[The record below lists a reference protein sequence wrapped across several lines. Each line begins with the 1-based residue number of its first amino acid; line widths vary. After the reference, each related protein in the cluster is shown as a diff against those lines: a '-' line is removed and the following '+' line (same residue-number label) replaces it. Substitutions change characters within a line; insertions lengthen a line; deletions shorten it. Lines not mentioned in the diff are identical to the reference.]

1 MRSFFVATIAV
12 LSLGLGHRIA
22 HAAPDLVELAFGAGN
37 VNAAIGN
44 GGLTLGISHLGEVSV
59 LTWPSPSY
67 TDQLLHL
74 GSNAPDRHDAP
85 TLMAHPAMGATLV
98 LVVTTEGAQG
108 AGPWVEHLNTWATT
122 QRYPDPLT
130 PRVETTYT
138 HAELGLR
145 VQVHDLVRPDADVWA
160 RHVEIVRQPD
170 SPVPA
175 GSGVRLIA
183 YHNLSPTLSRVPQLP
198 LADWAMDAYN
208 DYAAIW
214 DADAQQ
220 LTHFRPEGHGDLDE
234 LLDLVSRPAIDY
246 GAVGEIL
253 RVPRTPEA
261 IAALSAR
268 LSDDEAAFGPGA
280 YLVLAASSPVTGVQ
294 VGFDDTPTCELV
306 DTLVDN
312 VQALPELLPGIELPL
327 DPAIADVLRCERS
340 PASIVAENGWV
351 EVPRS
356 AFTDLADGSLEG
368 SHLAAGQVDTA
379 LIIPL
384 AFARDRAEVTLTLAA
399 AETASKARALS
410 MAHRA
415 LPFSDHLEK
424 LVDHWHPILGR
435 AALPTGVSDRLL
447 EVCQRAL
454 MNLLVAQDKHSG
466 AIVASIARQAPYGLD
481 WPRDGAFFNVALD
494 VAGLTA
500 QASAHGRFTMAT
512 QRLTE
517 VGPELLINTPPP
529 PDPDDPDRGTYPAG
543 AWEMNYYADGLVG
556 GNIRWE
562 IDNTGLALW
571 GLIDHLRYLE
581 GQDKADWRTEI
592 WPTVERGADLLARW
606 RDPATG
612 LHAPAFEDDNHL
624 PTQTL
629 HGAITTWLA
638 LDRAAGLAQDLGEVE
653 HATRWQTRAEEL
665 EAAIRSRLMDPDT
678 GLFIEGLDEALNPG
692 NAAGGPSA
700 WALWPAGFE
709 LASLETVSDW
719 LLDLADE
726 RLRLDHGGGA
736 YIPKILV
743 AVAKTD
749 RREATQTRIKD
760 LLERLAK
767 DTATPDTA
775 IFGEV
780 FVAVDDDDDGTPDR
794 FSARVSKP
802 HVWAGVLTYL
812 SAMALTRPERFD
824 SPLAPTDPTDPADPA
839 DPEDPVA
846 EGGSGCQGGPQNLL
860 GLLGLLPLV
869 LASLVSR
876 WRRRRTASVDPTVTD
891 TIDANARAC

>member
-1 MRSFFVATIAV
+1 MVNR
-12 LSLGLGHRIA
+12 LGLVSILAVSLLMPSSSR
-22 HAAPDLVELAFGAGN
+22 AAPDLVELAFGAGN
-37 VNAAIGN
+37 VNAALGN
-44 GGLTLGISHLGEVSV
+44 GGLTLGLSHRGEVAV

-74 GSNAPDRHDAP
+74 GSNALDRHEADS
-85 TLMAHPAMGATLV
+85 LMAHPAMGATLV
-98 LVVTTEGAQG
+98 LVVTTPGGQTI
-108 AGPWVEHLNTWATT
+108 EHLTRWPVS

-138 HAELGLR
+138 SAALGLR
-145 VQVHDLVRPDADVWA
+145 VTVHDLVRPDVDVWA
-160 RHVEIVRQPD
+160 RHIEVVRQPD

-175 GSGVRLIA
+175 GATLTLIA

-208 DYAAIW
+208 DYAALW
-214 DADAQQ
+214 DAAEQQ
-220 LTHFRPEGHGDLDE
+220 LTHFRPAGAGDLDE
-234 LLDLVSRPAIDY
+234 LLDLVSRPPIDY
-246 GAVGEIL
+246 GPFGEAL
-253 RVPRTPEA
+253 KTARSGSA
-261 IAALSAR
+261 IAALSAS
-268 LSDDEAAFGPGA
+268 LSTDTDTFGPGA
-280 YLVLAASSPVTGVQ
+280 YLVLASSLPVAEVQ
-294 VGFDDTPTCELV
+294 VGFDDTPICQLV

-312 VQALPELLPGIELPL
+312 VQALPESLPGIELPL
-327 DPAIADVLRCERS
+327 DPAIADVLRCERT
-340 PASIVAENGWV
+340 PAAIAAENGWV
-351 EVPRS
+351 ELPRS
-356 AFTDLADGSLEG
+356 AFSDLADGALEG

-379 LIIPL
+379 LAIPL
-384 AFARDRAEVTLTLAA
+384 TFARDRAEVTLTLAA
-399 AETASKARALS
+399 AETASAARALS
-410 MAHRA
+410 KTHRA
-415 LPFSDHLEK
+415 SPFSEHLEA
-424 LVDHWHPILGR
+424 LVNHWHPILG
-435 AALPTGVSDRLL
+435 AAELPTGVSERLK

-454 MNLLVAQDKHSG
+454 MNLLVAQDKDSG

-500 QASAHGRFTMAT
+500 QATAHGRFTMMT

-571 GLIDHLRYLE
+571 GLIDHLRYLD
-581 GQDKADWRTEI
+581 GQDKSDWRTEI

-606 RDPATG
+606 RDAATG

-638 LDRAAGLAQDLGEVE
+638 LDRAAGLASDLGEVDT
-653 HATRWQTRAEEL
+653 ANRWRARAEEL
-665 EAAIRSRLMDPDT
+665 EAAIRTRLMDPET

-709 LASLETVSDW
+709 VASHEAVSDW
-719 LLDLADE
+719 LLDLADL

-749 RREATQTRIKD
+749 RREATRQKVLA
-760 LLERLAK
+760 LLERLTG
-767 DTATPDTA
+767 TATPDTS

-780 FVAVDDDDDGTPDR
+780 FVAVDDDGDGTPDR

-824 SPLAPTDPTDPADPA
+824 TPLEAEPNPEPT
-839 DPEDPVA
+839 PVA
-846 EGGSGCQGGPQNLL
+846 EGGSGCQGGPHTLL
-860 GLLGLLPLV
+860 GSLPLV
-869 LASLVSR
+869 LGSLASC
-876 WRRRRTASVDPTVTD
+876 WRRRRS
-891 TIDANARAC
+891 TIDASA

>member
-1 MRSFFVATIAV
+1 MSTRLAALSTLAV
-12 LSLGLGHRIA
+12 CSLANLPTA
-22 HAAPDLVELAFGAGN
+22 QAAPDLVELAFGAGN
-37 VNAAIGN
+37 VNAALGN
-44 GGLTLGISHLGEVSV
+44 GGLTLGISQLGEVSV

-74 GSNAPDRHDAP
+74 GSNALDRHEAS

-98 LVVTTEGAQG
+98 LVLTTPGGQR
-108 AGPWVEHLNTWATT
+108 VEHLTTWPVT
-122 QRYPDPLT
+122 QRYPDPLA
-130 PRVETTYT
+130 PRVETTYESET
-138 HAELGLR
+138 LGLR
-145 VQVHDLVRPDADVWA
+145 VTVHDLVRPDADVWV
-160 RHVEIVRQPD
+160 RHIEVVRQSD

-175 GSGVRLIA
+175 GSTLTLIA

-208 DYAAIW
+208 DYAALW
-214 DADAQQ
+214 DEDTQQ
-220 LTHFRPEGHGDLDE
+220 LTHFRPAGHGDLDE
-234 LLDLVSRPAIDY
+234 LLDLVSRPPIDY
-246 GAVGEIL
+246 GPMGLAL
-253 RVPRTPEA
+253 ASPRTPEV
-261 IAALSAR
+261 IAALSAD
-268 LSDDEAAFGPGA
+268 LDTQGPGA
-280 YLVLAASSPVTGVQ
+280 YLVLASSAPVAEVQ
-294 VGFDDTPTCELV
+294 VGFDDTPICALV

-312 VQALPELLPGIELPL
+312 VQALPETLPGIELPL
-327 DPAIADVLRCERS
+327 DPAIADVLRCERT
-340 PASIVAENGWV
+340 PAAIAAENGWV
-351 EVPRS
+351 ELPSS
-356 AFTDLADGSLEG
+356 AFADLADGALEG

-379 LIIPL
+379 LAIPL
-384 AFARDRAEVTLTLAA
+384 TFARDRAEVTLTLAA
-399 AETASKARALS
+399 AETASLARALS
-410 MAHRA
+410 IAHRGS
-415 LPFSDHLEK
+415 PFSEHLEA
-424 LVDHWHPILGR
+424 LVDHWHPILG
-435 AALPTGVSDRLL
+435 AAELPVGVSERLM

-454 MNLLVAQDKHSG
+454 MNLLIAQDKDSG

-494 VAGLTA
+494 VAGLTG
-500 QASAHGRFTMAT
+500 QASAHGRFTMRT

-581 GQDKADWRTEI
+581 GQDKADWQTEI

-606 RDPATG
+606 RDAATG
-612 LHAPAFEDDNHL
+612 LHAAAFEDDNHL

-638 LDRAAGLAQDLGEVE
+638 LDRAAGLALDLGEVDT
-653 HATRWQTRAEEL
+653 ATRWRARADEL
-665 EAAIRSRLMDPDT
+665 EAAIRTRLVDPQT
-678 GLFIEGLDEALNPG
+678 GLFVEGLDEALNPG

-709 LASLETVSDW
+709 VATHETVSDW
-719 LLDLADE
+719 LLELADE

-749 RREATQTRIKD
+749 RREATRQRVLA
-760 LLERLAK
+760 LLERLTE
-767 DTATPDTA
+767 TATPDTA
-775 IFGEV
+775 LFGEV

-824 SPLAPTDPTDPADPA
+824 APLEAEPNPEPT
-839 DPEDPVA
+839 PVA
-846 EGGSGCQGGPQNLL
+846 EGGSGCQGGPLSLL
-860 GLLGLLPLV
+860 TLLPLA
-869 LASLVSR
+869 LR
-876 WRRRRTASVDPTVTD
+876 WRRRRA
-891 TIDANARAC
+891 TIDASA